1 MARVAK
7 SDKIV
12 LDPEPTYEKKKAATQ
27 EELCAALRWYVHH
40 KNEKDAAKYLG
51 CDLKH
56 AKNNSTLAW
65 VTRMLSRG
73 FVLPKGSKASY
84 EELKARYEKEV
95 HASKPSVEIDA
106 DGNVVEVKTNV
117 INLQERIAAKTDQH
131 IGELEGMIDEFGF
144 GEKPFNAYDWF
155 IEHEVKP
162 IHANK
167 IGEYFRNRAKAFL
180 AAVESKDKEY
190 RTAHLNIGKTR
201 VKSIL
206 SVMASI
212 VKDSERLAQNA
223 NKMRKPRK
231 KKAVSAEKLVSK
243 LNFKEKDNTFKIQ
256 SINPQTI
263 VGAAQLWVFNT
274 KTRRLALYN
283 ASDRGGLSLKGSTL
297 KNFAD
302 DLSFSK
308 TLRKPEKVL
317 TSILEGGK
325 IVLRRLMDDINGKSY
340 KLNGRINK
348 DCVILRAVH

>member
-1 MARVAK
+1 MAKIAK
-7 SDKIV
+7 STKIV
-12 LDPEPTYEKKKAATQ
+12 LDPEPSYDKKKAATQ
-27 EELCAALRWYVHH
+27 VDLANALRWYTYH
-40 KNEKDAAKYLG
+40 KDEKDASKYLG
-51 CDLKH
+51 CDLKQ
-56 AKNNSTLAW
+56 AKNNMTFAW
-65 VTRMLSRG
+65 LTRMLSRG
-73 FVLPKGSKASY
+73 FVLPKVSKASY
-84 EELKARYEKEV
+84 EELKIRYEKETN
-95 HASKPSVEIDA
+95 ATKPSVEIDV

-131 IGELEGMIDEFGF
+131 IGELEGMIDEYGF
-144 GEKPFNAYDWF
+144 GEQEFNAYDWF
-155 IEHEVKP
+155 IKHEVKP
-162 IHANK
+162 IHGNK
-167 IGEYFRNRAKAFL
+167 IAEYFRNRAKGLL
-180 AAVESKDKEY
+180 AGVESKDKEY
-190 RTAHLNIGKTR
+190 RAAHLNIGKTR
-201 VKSIL
+201 IKSIL
-206 SVMASI
+206 TVMANI
-212 VKDSERLAQNA
+212 VKDSERLSQNA

-243 LNFKEKDNTFKIQ
+243 LKYKEKDNTFKIQ

-263 VGAAQLWVFNT
+263 VGATQLWIFNT

-297 KNFAD
+297 KNFAE

-348 DCVILRAVH
+348 DCVILRAVA